1 MLITV
6 KLLLKALKGIDKVTF
21 TLRLS
26 KSRGYFSDPMISRDA
41 SAQNIFS
48 KKSKCHIA
56 HGNTLASENVYN
68 GSDGGAGE
76 C

>member
-1 MLITV
+1 MKDI
-6 KLLLKALKGIDKVTF
+6 LKVAYI
-21 TLRLS
+21 LRLS
-26 KSRGYFSDPMISRDA
+26 NSGGYFSDPIISGDA
-41 SAQNIFS
+41 SAP